1 MAEQIA
7 HTKNEKIEQFGRIC
21 FYAGLLLEL
30 LIVILDKSSWI
41 NPLEGQ
47 MFRVSFLLFA
57 CKLCVTKYS
66 KKEWLAVL
74 VNEKLK
80 EFQISRESI
89 LERSFLDEAVRAVVF
104 VASMKGIDHKKALR
118 VVFYVTLTGMAV
130 LAMLSLAGVLG
141 EVWDA
146 GAGYGIKEGSR
157 RLCLGVGN
165 SNALAIMIWALMTLG
180 VYLFHEKMKPAHW
193 MLLGV
198 LTVGVYA
205 ATMTRTTFL
214 IMAATLV
221 LAFVM
226 DKSSKIRE
234 GSVVYIGGMAAV
246 AAGFVFSLYAAH
258 ISNWYELMPAWVVR
272 IDRILTGRISSIYAF
287 ENGGG
292 VLRNW
297 KLFGDPNYVEY
308 FDMGYVRLFFWYG
321 IIPGA
326 CCMVLLFFLMRVCR
340 TLKDT
345 QGFVLVLSF
354 ALFTVVEAHAVS
366 VYLARNYVLFL
377 LGAYWTAMLP
387 LGGEAIWWWQLP
399 GAFWK
404 HGSKA
409 ADGSF
414 GKKATVGNCSEV
426 QEKAATIKEAAR

>member
-1 MAEQIA
+1 MAGQIS
-7 HTKNEKIEQFGRIC
+7 HTKKGKIEQFGRIC

-47 MFRVSFLLFA
+47 LFRISFLLFA

-66 KKEWLAVL
+66 KKEWMAVL
-74 VNEKLK
+74 VAGIIAGLCYLG
-80 EFQISRESI
+80 SDR
-89 LERSFLDEAVRAVVF
+89 DEAVRAVVF

-118 VVFYVTLTGMAV
+118 VVFYVTLAGMAV
-130 LAMLSLAGVLG
+130 LAVLSLAGVLG

-146 GAGYGIKEGSR
+146 GTGYGIKEGSR

-180 VYLFHEKMKPAHW
+180 IYLFHEKMKLLHW
-193 MLLGV
+193 ALLAV
-198 LTVGVYA
+198 LTVSVYV

-214 IMAATLV
+214 IMVATLA

-226 DKSSKIRE
+226 DRFPKIRE
-234 GSVVYIGGMAAV
+234 SKIVYLGGMASV

-258 ISNWYELMPAWVVR
+258 ISNWYEFMPGWVVK
-272 IDRILTGRISSIYAF
+272 IDRMLTGRISSIYAF

-326 CCMVLLFFLMRVCR
+326 CCMIVLFLLLRTCR
-340 TLKDT
+340 KVKDA

-387 LGGEAIWWWQLP
+387 LDGEAIWWWKLP
-399 GAFWK
+399 AALAKCRPGTRAA
-404 HGSKA
+404 GNSSKA
-409 ADGSF
+409 
-414 GKKATVGNCSEV
+414 
-426 QEKAATIKEAAR
+426 QEGAATIKEAVR

>member
-1 MAEQIA
+1 MLAAGVI
-7 HTKNEKIEQFGRIC
+7 
-21 FYAGLLLEL
+21 AGLCYL
-30 LIVILDKSSWI
+30 SSD
-41 NPLEGQ
+41 
-47 MFRVSFLLFA
+47 R
-57 CKLCVTKYS
+57 
-66 KKEWLAVL
+66 
-74 VNEKLK
+74 
-80 EFQISRESI
+80 
-89 LERSFLDEAVRAVVF
+89 DEAVRAVVF

-130 LAMLSLAGVLG
+130 LAILSLAGVLG

-180 VYLFHEKMKPAHW
+180 VYLFHEKMKPVHW
-193 MLLGV
+193 ILLGV

-258 ISNWYELMPAWVVR
+258 ISNWYELMPDWVVR

-326 CCMVLLFFLMRVCR
+326 CCMVLLFLLMRVCR

-387 LGGEAIWWWQLP
+387 LDGEAIWWWQLP
-399 GAFWK
+399 GAFWR

-414 GKKATVGNCSEV
+414 GRKATVGNCSEV

>member
-7 HTKNEKIEQFGRIC
+7 HTKNGKIEQFGRIC

-74 VNEKLK
+74 AAGVIAGLCYL
-80 EFQISRESI
+80 SSDR
-89 LERSFLDEAVRAVVF
+89 DEAVRAVVF

-180 VYLFHEKMKPAHW
+180 VYLFHEK
-193 MLLGV
+193 
-198 LTVGVYA
+198 
-205 ATMTRTTFL
+205 
-214 IMAATLV
+214 
-221 LAFVM
+221 
-226 DKSSKIRE
+226 
-234 GSVVYIGGMAAV
+234 
-246 AAGFVFSLYAAH
+246 
-258 ISNWYELMPAWVVR
+258 
-272 IDRILTGRISSIYAF
+272 
-287 ENGGG
+287 
-292 VLRNW
+292 
-297 KLFGDPNYVEY
+297 
-308 FDMGYVRLFFWYG
+308 
-321 IIPGA
+321 
-326 CCMVLLFFLMRVCR
+326 
-340 TLKDT
+340 
-345 QGFVLVLSF
+345 
-354 ALFTVVEAHAVS
+354 
-366 VYLARNYVLFL
+366 
-377 LGAYWTAMLP
+377 
-387 LGGEAIWWWQLP
+387 
-399 GAFWK
+399 
-404 HGSKA
+404 
-409 ADGSF
+409 
-414 GKKATVGNCSEV
+414 
-426 QEKAATIKEAAR
+426 

>member
-1 MAEQIA
+1 
-7 HTKNEKIEQFGRIC
+7 
-21 FYAGLLLEL
+21 
-30 LIVILDKSSWI
+30 
-41 NPLEGQ
+41 
-47 MFRVSFLLFA
+47 
-57 CKLCVTKYS
+57 
-66 KKEWLAVL
+66 
-74 VNEKLK
+74 
-80 EFQISRESI
+80 
-89 LERSFLDEAVRAVVF
+89 
-104 VASMKGIDHKKALR
+104 
-118 VVFYVTLTGMAV
+118 
-130 LAMLSLAGVLG
+130 
-141 EVWDA
+141 
-146 GAGYGIKEGSR
+146 
-157 RLCLGVGN
+157 
-165 SNALAIMIWALMTLG
+165 
-180 VYLFHEKMKPAHW
+180 MKPVHW

-214 IMAATLV
+214 IMAATLA

-258 ISNWYELMPAWVVR
+258 ISNWYELMPDWVVR

-326 CCMVLLFFLMRVCR
+326 CCMVLLFLLMRVCR
-340 TLKDT
+340 TIKDT

-366 VYLARNYVLFL
+366 VYLARNYVLFCWERTGRQCFRWVGKRSGGGSCRGL
-377 LGAYWTAMLP
+377 FGSTVPKQRMAA
-387 LGGEAIWWWQLP
+387 LGGKRRLAIAPKYRRRLQP
-399 GAFWK
+399 
-404 HGSKA
+404 
-409 ADGSF
+409 
-414 GKKATVGNCSEV
+414 
-426 QEKAATIKEAAR
+426 

>member
-7 HTKNEKIEQFGRIC
+7 HTKNGKIEQFGRIC

-74 VNEKLK
+74 AAGVIAGLCYL
-80 EFQISRESI
+80 SSDR
-89 LERSFLDEAVRAVVF
+89 DEAVRAVVF

-130 LAMLSLAGVLG
+130 LAILSLAGVLG

-180 VYLFHEKMKPAHW
+180 VYLFHEKMKPVHW
-193 MLLGV
+193 ILLGV

-234 GSVVYIGGMAAV
+234 GSV
-246 AAGFVFSLYAAH
+246 
-258 ISNWYELMPAWVVR
+258 ELMPDWVVR

-326 CCMVLLFFLMRVCR
+326 CCMVLLFLLMRVCR

-399 GAFWK
+399 GAFWR

-414 GKKATVGNCSEV
+414 GRKATVGNCSEV

>member
-1 MAEQIA
+1 
-7 HTKNEKIEQFGRIC
+7 
-21 FYAGLLLEL
+21 
-30 LIVILDKSSWI
+30 
-41 NPLEGQ
+41 
-47 MFRVSFLLFA
+47 
-57 CKLCVTKYS
+57 
-66 KKEWLAVL
+66 
-74 VNEKLK
+74 
-80 EFQISRESI
+80 
-89 LERSFLDEAVRAVVF
+89 
-104 VASMKGIDHKKALR
+104 
-118 VVFYVTLTGMAV
+118 
-130 LAMLSLAGVLG
+130 
-141 EVWDA
+141 
-146 GAGYGIKEGSR
+146 
-157 RLCLGVGN
+157 
-165 SNALAIMIWALMTLG
+165 
-180 VYLFHEKMKPAHW
+180 MKPVHW

-258 ISNWYELMPAWVVR
+258 ISNWYELMPDWVVR

-321 IIPGA
+321 IIPGT
-326 CCMVLLFFLMRVCR
+326 CCMVLLFLLMRVCR

-414 GKKATVGNCSEV
+414 GRKATVGNCSEV

>member
-7 HTKNEKIEQFGRIC
+7 HTKNGKIEQFGRIC

-74 VNEKLK
+74 AAGVIAGLCYLG
-80 EFQISRESI
+80 SDR
-89 LERSFLDEAVRAVVF
+89 DEAVRAVVF

-130 LAMLSLAGVLG
+130 LAILSLAGVLG

-146 GAGYGIKEGSR
+146 GAGYGIKEDSR

-205 ATMTRTTFL
+205 ATMTRTAFF

-308 FDMGYVRLFFWYG
+308 FDMGYVRLFFW
-321 IIPGA
+321 
-326 CCMVLLFFLMRVCR
+326 
-340 TLKDT
+340 
-345 QGFVLVLSF
+345 
-354 ALFTVVEAHAVS
+354 AHAVWCCCFS
-366 VYLARNYVLFL
+366 
-377 LGAYWTAMLP
+377 
-387 LGGEAIWWWQLP
+387 
-399 GAFWK
+399 
-404 HGSKA
+404 
-409 ADGSF
+409 
-414 GKKATVGNCSEV
+414 
-426 QEKAATIKEAAR
+426 

>member
-74 VNEKLK
+74 AAGVIAGLCYLG
-80 EFQISRESI
+80 SDR
-89 LERSFLDEAVRAVVF
+89 DEAVRVVVF

-180 VYLFHEKMKPAHW
+180 VYLFHEKMKPVHW
-193 MLLGV
+193 ILLGV

-258 ISNWYELMPAWVVR
+258 ISNWYELMPDWVVR

-326 CCMVLLFFLMRVCR
+326 CCMVLLFLLMRVCR

-387 LGGEAIWWWQLP
+387 LGGKAIWWWQLP

-409 ADGSF
+409 TDGSF
-414 GKKATVGNCSEV
+414 GRKATVGNCSEV

>member
-7 HTKNEKIEQFGRIC
+7 HTKNGKIEQFGRIC

-74 VNEKLK
+74 AAGVIAGLCYL
-80 EFQISRESI
+80 SSDR
-89 LERSFLDEAVRAVVF
+89 DEAVRAVVF

-180 VYLFHEKMKPAHW
+180 VYLFHEKMKPVHW

-258 ISNWYELMPAWVVR
+258 ISNWYELMPDWVVR

-326 CCMVLLFFLMRVCR
+326 CCMVLLFLLMRVCR

-414 GKKATVGNCSEV
+414 GRKATVGNCSEV